1 MSTFFRQ
8 ILKYIKKKCSN
19 SLQYS
24 FFIIFFFVV
33 IFNFVLLFIRQ
44 IPPLIFILFA
54 KVYNFSGL
62 LTFSPEP
69 SVNFRK
75 F

>member
-1 MSTFFRQ
+1 MFQFSSVLLFHH
-8 ILKYIKKKCSN
+8 L
-19 SLQYS
+19 
-24 FFIIFFFVV
+24 FFVV
-33 IFNFVLLFIRQ
+33 IFNFVLFYCLFVKY
-44 IPPLIFILFA
+44 PPLIFILFA